1 MASTFRT
8 FLIST
13 NGRSFR
19 ETQAMKTTIQLF
31 SMVLAFL
38 FAAGSPTARAVC
50 QEGCNIPNEN
60 TFLGDDAL
68 ANNTTGLANTA
79 TGQ

>member
-1 MASTFRT
+1 
-8 FLIST
+8 
-13 NGRSFR
+13 
-19 ETQAMKTTIQLF
+19 MKTTIQLF

-79 TGQ
+79 TGHDALSSNTEGGSNTANGA